1 VRIEPMKTPSDIQ
14 KRAEKLS
21 KLLTDEMMKVEMSSA
36 DGLMLT
42 AATAIIT
49 VLSITEGAPDLDT
62 KKACIKVFQDSIN
75 GGLEAAVKFYDSRN
89 DNSRN

>member
-1 VRIEPMKTPSDIQ
+1 MKTPSDLQ

-36 DGLMLT
+36 DSLILT

-49 VLSITEGAPDLDT
+49 VLSIAEGAPDLDT
-62 KKACIKVFQDSIN
+62 KKVCIKVFKASIN
-75 GGLEAAVKFYDSRN
+75 GGLDAAVKFYDSRN